1 MLTRIAGPVP
11 PPDERSKDDPGY
23 FPIFLALRDVPVLVV
38 CGGDD
43 AVAKVEALRRA
54 GARVTVVAAVACDA
68 ITSLATAGELVLQ
81 QRAFIASDL
90 DGVRLCVVA
99 VEDAIIAKQIVSVA
113 RRRGVLVNAVDRPV
127 LCDFIIPAVVERGPL
142 RIAIST
148 NGLAP
153 ALARELRRR
162 IDAAVPMAFGELA
175 RFCGTWRTRVMTQL
189 RERDTRRR
197 FWESVLNG
205 AEAEAILA
213 GNDAA
218 AARMIE
224 KRLNDSARR
233 GDIAPRDQAVLA
245 S

>member
-23 FPIFLALRDVPVLVV
+23 FPIFLALRDVPVLII
-38 CGGDD
+38 GGSHD

-54 GARVTVVAAVACDA
+54 GARVIVVAAAACDT
-68 ITSLATAGELVLQ
+68 ITSFATAGKLVLQ
-81 QRAFIASDL
+81 QRAFLASDL
-90 DGVRLCVVA
+90 EGVRLCVVT
-99 VEDAIIAKQIVSVA
+99 VEDVNIAEHIVSVA
-113 RRRGVLVNAVDRPV
+113 RRSGVLVNAVDRPA
-127 LCDFIIPAVVERGPL
+127 LCDFIVPTVVERGPL

-153 ALARELRRR
+153 ALASELRRR
-162 IDAAVPMAFGELA
+162 IDAAVPMAYGELA

-189 RERDTRRR
+189 QQRDTRRH

-205 AEAEAILA
+205 ARAEAVLA

-218 AARMIE
+218 AERMIE
-224 KRLNDSARR
+224 KRLNDPTRR
-233 GDIAPRDQAVLA
+233 GDIAPRDQTALA